1 MLELAS
7 RLLFAAACVSAAFT
21 VGFSFFVG
29 WAASRFWRPPGPRPE
44 PPGGGTLPAVTI
56 LKPINGVDIGLYANL
71 ASFLSQDY
79 PCLQVVF
86 CLHDPRDPAMPILR
100 RLQAQFPG
108 ADVEIVVSRGRI
120 GFNPKINNLSN
131 AAGLIKHELLLISDS
146 DVRVPRNFLRE
157 AVRPFADPRVGLVTA
172 FYQSRCAAG
181 FVPALESLAV
191 NAWFLPQALGA
202 VGLGMRFAMGAV
214 MLVPRKIFDE
224 LGGFEALS
232 RHLADDYLLGASVQ
246 ALGYRIEVVEPVVFS
261 VPDIRSIWE
270 HFDHLVRC
278 CRTIRVC
285 QPSGYLGS

>member
-1 MLELAS
+1 VLELAS

-21 VGFSFFVG
+21 IGFSFFVV

-131 AAGLIKHELLLISDS
+131 AAGLIKHELLQ
-146 DVRVPRNFLRE
+146 
-157 AVRPFADPRVGLVTA
+157 FAAWL
-172 FYQSRCAAG
+172 AG
-181 FVPALESLAV
+181 FRSREVIWRGQSYRIGADGLLVPSDELGAVPALV
-191 NAWFLPQALGA
+191 
-202 VGLGMRFAMGAV
+202 
-214 MLVPRKIFDE
+214 
-224 LGGFEALS
+224 
-232 RHLADDYLLGASVQ
+232 
-246 ALGYRIEVVEPVVFS
+246 
-261 VPDIRSIWE
+261 
-270 HFDHLVRC
+270 
-278 CRTIRVC
+278 
-285 QPSGYLGS
+285 